1 MPSNLAVVAEREIP
15 EAPVQIEQPKM
26 EKPLQR
32 LYESSQGPE
41 TLALLMEIRKV
52 LNAKA
57 SAVLALVAASLLTGA
72 AMWLETWMALGI
84 SISFDVLI
92 AIPIFLIAYKGG
104 NHGNSTSGV

>member
-1 MPSNLAVVAEREIP
+1 MQSNLQVVAEREIP

-26 EKPLQR
+26 EKPSPQL
-32 LYESSQGPE
+32 SSGSQSPE

-57 SAVLALVAASLLTGA
+57 AAVMALVAAFLLTAA
-72 AMWLETWMALGI
+72 AMVLSTWMALGI

-104 NHGNSTSGV
+104 HHAVDSR